1 MKVLLVNKFHYMKG
15 GSERYY
21 FTLANAFKKMGH
33 QVIFFAMH
41 DAKNEPCYQSP
52 FFVSSVGVNGG
63 IKSKLKLMMHISYSK
78 EAYNNMKALL
88 KKENPDLVILN
99 LVHKQITCSI
109 IDAIKE
115 FNPKLPIVWTMHDLI
130 CICPSYTMLDGK
142 GNICEK
148 CLDGNFNHCKK
159 NRCIR
164 ESKLMSWLS
173 TYEAK
178 QIKKHKWYDK
188 VDLYVCPSEFYKK
201 KLEEAHFTKS
211 PIIHLPNPLDDSVEI
226 KKSEKV
232 KDYVLYFGRL
242 SKEKGVLTLIKAIQQ
257 TDKHLIVLGTG
268 PIEEELKEFVKN
280 ENLENQVKLLGFKSG
295 KELDQYIE
303 EAKVV
308 VLPSEWYENGPYSAM
323 EALAKGKP
331 LIVSNLGGLPELVKD
346 GKNGFIYQS
355 GNIEELKACVTKLFA
370 LNDSEYKTFQDCS
383 IEIAKKNHNSEKYI
397 ESLIH
402 FVEQGDNQN
411 V

>member
-21 FTLANAFKKMGH
+21 FTLANTFKKMGH

-52 FFVSSVGVNGG
+52 FFVSSVDVNGG

-130 CICPSYTMLDGK
+130 CACPAYTMLDGK

-148 CLDGNFNHCKK
+148 CLHGNFNHCKK
-159 NRCIR
+159 NKCIR
-164 ESKLMSWLS
+164 GSKLMSWLS

-178 QIKKHKWYDK
+178 QIKK
-188 VDLYVCPSEFYKK
+188 LY
-201 KLEEAHFTKS
+201 
-211 PIIHLPNPLDDSVEI
+211 
-226 KKSEKV
+226 
-232 KDYVLYFGRL
+232 
-242 SKEKGVLTLIKAIQQ
+242 
-257 TDKHLIVLGTG
+257 
-268 PIEEELKEFVKN
+268 
-280 ENLENQVKLLGFKSG
+280 
-295 KELDQYIE
+295 
-303 EAKVV
+303 
-308 VLPSEWYENGPYSAM
+308 
-323 EALAKGKP
+323 
-331 LIVSNLGGLPELVKD
+331 
-346 GKNGFIYQS
+346 
-355 GNIEELKACVTKLFA
+355 
-370 LNDSEYKTFQDCS
+370 
-383 IEIAKKNHNSEKYI
+383 
-397 ESLIH
+397 
-402 FVEQGDNQN
+402 
-411 V
+411 

>member
-21 FTLANAFKKMGH
+21 FTLANTFKKMGH

-63 IKSKLKLMMHISYSK
+63 IKSKIKLMMHISYSK

-130 CICPSYTMLDGK
+130 CVCPAYTMLDGK

-159 NRCIR
+159 NKCIR
-164 ESKLMSWLS
+164 GSKLMSWLS

-232 KDYVLYFGRL
+232 KNYVLYFGRL

-268 PIEEELKEFVKN
+268 PIEDKLKEFIKN
-280 ENLENQVKLLGFKSG
+280 EHLENQVELLGFKSG

-331 LIVSNLGGLPELVKD
+331 LIVSNLGGLPELVED
-346 GKNGFIYQS
+346 GKNGFIFKPNDIL
-355 GNIEELKACVTKLFA
+355 GLADNIKKIFA
-370 LNDSEYKTFQDCS
+370 LGDNEYNSFVNASLAKAMNDFN
-383 IEIAKKNHNSEKYI
+383 AKKYI
-397 ESLIH
+397 NALID
-402 FVEQGDNQN
+402 FYEQKNN
-411 V
+411 R

>member
-21 FTLANAFKKMGH
+21 FTLANTFKKMGH

-63 IKSKLKLMMHISYSK
+63 IKSKIKLMMHISYSK

-88 KKENPDLVILN
+88 RKENPDLVILN

-115 FNPKLPIVWTMHDLI
+115 YNPKLPIVWTMHDLI
-130 CICPSYTMLDGK
+130 CVCPAYTMLDGK

-159 NRCIR
+159 NKCIR
-164 ESKLMSWLS
+164 GSKLMSWLS
-173 TYEAK
+173 THEAK

-201 KLEEAHFTKS
+201 ELEEAHFTKS
-211 PIIHLPNPLDDSVEI
+211 PIVHIPNPLDDSVEI
-226 KKSEKV
+226 KKSETV

-242 SKEKGVLTLIKAIQQ
+242 SKEKGVPTLIKAIQQ

-268 PIEEELKEFVKN
+268 PIKDELKELVKN
-280 ENLENQVKLLGFKSG
+280 EHLENQVELLGFKSG
-295 KELDQYIE
+295 KELDEYVEQ
-303 EAKVV
+303 AKAV

-331 LIVSNLGGLPELVKD
+331 LIVSNLGGLPELVED
-346 GKNGFIYQS
+346 GKNGFIFNYGDYQDLS
-355 GNIEELKACVTKLFA
+355 SKINNIFDLSSNEYDRFANASIDKARKDFSA
-370 LNDSEYKTFQDCS
+370 
-383 IEIAKKNHNSEKYI
+383 EKYVG
-397 ESLIH
+397 SLLSKLSL
-402 FVEQGDNQN
+402 
-411 V
+411 